1 MDKRIL
7 GISVGITVIA
17 IIAILAVVMIT
28 PNSELIT
35 SQKHNEK
42 IGLVINTP
50 SQSISLQ
57 NLKQIYSDASST
69 GIGRSNVYLF
79 WNIVEPVKGE
89 FDWKQSDV
97 LMSLNKKNDL
107 KVTLYFSVIN
117 GETLGPFP
125 NWIGKPS
132 LNAIGEDRLVNVLDA
147 ILSRYDIIDTVV
159 IAGETESQFRY
170 YEQNIPVY
178 KELFNG
184 VYTKL
189 KEKHPD
195 VKIGNA
201 FALHNVLNKNLEHI
215 VTDLALGDFVA
226 FSYSPVD
233 NLNDIVKTPQ
243 EAKEDLQ
250 KIFEIV
256 HDKKIG
262 LFEISWSTSDF
273 VGGNNTSQK
282 MFLEKS
288 FEFYKENESKME
300 FFTWYRQYDR
310 PDGTC
315 VIEKPDIGNQT
326 ISVGG
331 GSGLG
336 SSEYVIERLSHY
348 ICSSGLLD
356 VNGIPKSGWN
366 EFKNKIEMIN

>member
-1 MDKRIL
+1 MDRKLL
-7 GISVGITVIA
+7 GISVGVAVIA
-17 IIAILAVVMIT
+17 IIGIT
-28 PNSELIT
+28 LITSNLELT

-50 SQSISLQ
+50 NPSISLQ
-57 NLKQIYSDASST
+57 DLKQIYADASST

-89 FDWKQSDV
+89 YDWKQSDV
-97 LMSLNKKNDL
+97 LMSFNKNNDL

-132 LNAIGEDRLVNVLDA
+132 LNAIGEDRLVSVLDA
-147 ILSRYDIIDTVV
+147 ILSRYDIVDTVV

-178 KELFNG
+178 KELFNN

-201 FALHNVLNKNLEHI
+201 FALHNVINKNLEHV

-233 NLNDIVKTPQ
+233 TLNDIVKTPQ
-243 EAKEDLQ
+243 KAKEDLQ
-250 KIFEIV
+250 TIFEMV
-256 HDKKIG
+256 PDKKIG
-262 LFEISWSTSDF
+262 LFELSWSTSDF

-288 FEFYKENESKME
+288 FEFYTENESKIE
-300 FFTWYRQYDR
+300 FLTWYRQYDR

-315 VIEKPDIGNQT
+315 NVEKPEIANKA

-331 GSGLG
+331 GSSLG
-336 SSEYVIERLSHY
+336 NSEYVIERLSHY

-356 VNGIPKSGWN
+356 ADGIPKPSWN
-366 EFKNKIEMIN
+366 EFKNQIEMIN

>member
-7 GISVGITVIA
+7 GISIGVAIIT
-17 IIAILAVVMIT
+17 IIAIMLIV
-28 PNSELIT
+28 PNLESVT
-35 SQKHNEK
+35 TQKNNK

-50 SQSISLQ
+50 NPSISLQ
-57 NLKQIYSDASST
+57 DLDQIYSDASST

-79 WNIVEPVKGE
+79 WNMVEPVRGE

-97 LMSLNKKNDL
+97 LMSFNKKNDL

-132 LNAIGEDRLVNVLDA
+132 LNAIGEDRLVSVLDA
-147 ILSRYDIIDTVV
+147 ILSRYDIIDAVV

-170 YEQNIPVY
+170 YEQNIPVF

-184 VYTKL
+184 VYAKL

-201 FALHNVLNKNLEHI
+201 FALHNVLNKNLEH
-215 VTDLALGDFVA
+215 VVSDLALGDFVA
-226 FSYSPVD
+226 FSYFPVD
-233 NLNDIVKTPQ
+233 NLNDIIKTPQ

-256 HDKKIG
+256 PDKKIG

-288 FEFYKENESKME
+288 FEFYKENESKIE
-300 FFTWYRQYDR
+300 FLSWYRQYDR

-326 ISVGG
+326 LTVGG
-331 GSGLG
+331 GSSFG
-336 SSEYVIERLSHY
+336 SSEFVIERLSHY
-348 ICSSGLLD
+348 ICNSGLVD
-356 VNGIPKSGWN
+356 INGNPKPGWN
-366 EFKNKIEMIN
+366 ELRNQIEMIN

>member
-1 MDKRIL
+1 MDKKIL
-7 GISVGITVIA
+7 GLSVGIAVIA
-17 IIAILAVVMIT
+17 IIAIVLIT
-28 PNSELIT
+28 PNLESIT

-50 SQSISLQ
+50 NSSIT
-57 NLKQIYSDASST
+57 LKDLNQIYSDASST

-97 LMSLNKKNDL
+97 LMSFNKKNDL

-184 VYTKL
+184 VY
-189 KEKHPD
+189 
-195 VKIGNA
+195 A
-201 FALHNVLNKNLEHI
+201 
-215 VTDLALGDFVA
+215 
-226 FSYSPVD
+226 
-233 NLNDIVKTPQ
+233 
-243 EAKEDLQ
+243 
-250 KIFEIV
+250 
-256 HDKKIG
+256 
-262 LFEISWSTSDF
+262 
-273 VGGNNTSQK
+273 
-282 MFLEKS
+282 
-288 FEFYKENESKME
+288 
-300 FFTWYRQYDR
+300 
-310 PDGTC
+310 
-315 VIEKPDIGNQT
+315 
-326 ISVGG
+326 
-331 GSGLG
+331 
-336 SSEYVIERLSHY
+336 
-348 ICSSGLLD
+348 
-356 VNGIPKSGWN
+356 
-366 EFKNKIEMIN
+366 

>member
-1 MDKRIL
+1 MNKKIL
-7 GISVGITVIA
+7 GLSVGIAVIA
-17 IIAILAVVMIT
+17 IIAIIMIM
-28 PNSELIT
+28 PNLQPIT

-50 SQSISLQ
+50 KSSIT
-57 NLKQIYSDASST
+57 LKDLNQIYSDASST

-79 WNIVEPVKGE
+79 WNTIEPVKGE
-89 FDWKQSDV
+89 FDWKQPDV
-97 LMSLNKKNDL
+97 LMSFNKKNDL

-184 VYTKL
+184 VYAKI

-233 NLNDIVKTPQ
+233 TLNDIVKTPQ

-250 KIFEIV
+250 KIFEIIP
-256 HDKKIG
+256 DKKIG

-282 MFLEKS
+282 MFLEKA
-288 FEFYKENESKME
+288 FEFYRENESKME
-300 FFTWYRQYDR
+300 FLTWYRQYDR

-315 VIEKPDIGNQT
+315 VVEKSEIGNVT
-326 ISVGG
+326 ISIGG
-331 GSGLG
+331 GSSLG
-336 SSEYVIERLSHY
+336 TSEHVIERLNHY
-348 ICSSGLLD
+348 ICSSGFVD
-356 VNGIPKSGWN
+356 VNGIPKPSWN
-366 EFKNKIEMIN
+366 EFKNQIEMIK

>member
-1 MDKRIL
+1 VNKKIL
-7 GISVGITVIA
+7 GISVGIAVIT
-17 IIAILAVVMIT
+17 IIAVV
-28 PNSELIT
+28 LIT
-35 SQKHNEK
+35 SNLESITTQKHKEK

-50 SQSISLQ
+50 HQSVSLQ
-57 NLKQIYSDASST
+57 DLNQIYSDASST

-79 WNIVEPVKGE
+79 WNMVEPVKGE

-97 LMSLNKKNDL
+97 LMSFNKKNDL

-195 VKIGNA
+195 VKIGNS
-201 FALHNVLNKNLEHI
+201 FGLHNVLN
-215 VTDLALGDFVA
+215 F
-226 FSYSPVD
+226 PVD

-243 EAKEDLQ
+243 GAKEDLQ
-250 KIFEIV
+250 KIFTIV
-256 HDKKIG
+256 PDKKIG

-288 FEFYKENESKME
+288 FEFYNENESKIE

-326 ISVGG
+326 ISLG
-331 GSGLG
+331 GSSSLG
-336 SSEYVIERLSHY
+336 SSEFVIERLSHY
-348 ICSSGLLD
+348 ICNSGLVD
-356 VNGIPKSGWN
+356 VNGTPKPSWN
-366 EFKNKIEMIN
+366 EFKNQIEMIN

>member
-1 MDKRIL
+1 MDKKIL
-7 GISVGITVIA
+7 GASVSIAVIA
-17 IIAILAVVMIT
+17 IIAIVLIT
-28 PNSELIT
+28 PNLDLVVN
-35 SQKHNEK
+35 QKHNEK

-50 SQSISLQ
+50 NPSISLQ
-57 NLKQIYSDASST
+57 DLNQIYSDASST

-79 WNIVEPVKGE
+79 WNIVEPVRGE
-89 FDWKQSDV
+89 FNWEQSDV
-97 LMSLNKKNDL
+97 LMSFNKKNDL

-117 GETLGPFP
+117 GET
-125 NWIGKPS
+125 
-132 LNAIGEDRLVNVLDA
+132 
-147 ILSRYDIIDTVV
+147 
-159 IAGETESQFRY
+159 ESQFRY

-178 KELFNG
+178 KEFFNG
-184 VYTKL
+184 VYAKL
-189 KEKHPD
+189 KEKYPD

-201 FALHNVLNKNLEHI
+201 FALHNVLNKNLEHV

-226 FSYSPVD
+226 FSYFPVD
-233 NLNDIVKTPQ
+233 NLNDIAKTPQ

-256 HDKKIG
+256 PDKKIG

-288 FEFYKENESKME
+288 FEFYTENESKIE
-300 FFTWYRQYDR
+300 FLTWYRQYDR

-315 VIEKPDIGNQT
+315 VIEKPEIGDES
-326 ISVGG
+326 ISIGD
-331 GSGLG
+331 GSSLG

-348 ICSSGLLD
+348 ICSSGLVD
-356 VNGIPKSGWN
+356 INGIPKPSWN
-366 EFKNKIEMIN
+366 EFKNQIEMIN

>member
-1 MDKRIL
+1 MNKKIL
-7 GISVGITVIA
+7 GISIGVTIIA
-17 IIAILAVVMIT
+17 IIAIFAVVMII

-35 SQKHNEK
+35 SQKQNEK

-50 SQSISLQ
+50 NQSISLQ

-233 NLNDIVKTPQ
+233 TLNDIVKTPQ
-243 EAKEDLQ
+243 EAKNDLK

-256 HDKKIG
+256 PDKKIG

-273 VGGNNTSQK
+273 VGGNGTSQK
-282 MFLEKS
+282 LFLEKS
-288 FEFYKENESKME
+288 FEFYKENESKIE

-315 VIEKPDIGNQT
+315 TVEKPDIGNQT

-336 SSEYVIERLSHY
+336 SSEYVIERLGHY
-348 ICSSGLLD
+348 ICNSGFLD
-356 VNGIPKSGWN
+356 VNGVPKPSWN
-366 EFKNKIEMIN
+366 EFKNQIKMIN

>member
-1 MDKRIL
+1 MDKKIL
-7 GISVGITVIA
+7 GISVGVAVIA
-17 IIAILAVVMIT
+17 IIAIFAVVMIT

-35 SQKHNEK
+35 SQKQNEK

-50 SQSISLQ
+50 NQSISLQ

-79 WNIVEPVKGE
+79 WNMVEPVKGE

-97 LMSLNKKNDL
+97 LMSFNKKNDL

-184 VYTKL
+184 VYAKL

-233 NLNDIVKTPQ
+233 TLNDIVKTPQ
-243 EAKEDLQ
+243 EAKNDLK

-256 HDKKIG
+256 PDKKIG

-282 MFLEKS
+282 LFLEKS

-315 VIEKPDIGNQT
+315 TVEKPDIGNQT

-336 SSEYVIERLSHY
+336 SSEYVIERLGHY
-348 ICSSGLLD
+348 ICNSGFLD
-356 VNGIPKSGWN
+356 VNGVPKPSWN
-366 EFKNKIEMIN
+366 EFKNQIKMIN

>member
-1 MDKRIL
+1 MDKTIL
-7 GISVGITVIA
+7 GISICIVAVIA
-17 IIAILAVVMIT
+17 IIAIVLIT
-28 PNSELIT
+28 PNQQSIIN
-35 SQKHNEK
+35 QKHNEK
-42 IGLVINTP
+42 IGLIINTP
-50 SQSISLQ
+50 SSTISLKDLQ
-57 NLKQIYSDASST
+57 QIYSNAAST
-69 GIGRSNVYLF
+69 GIGRNNVYLF
-79 WNIVEPVKGE
+79 WNIIEPVKTE
-89 FDWKQSDV
+89 FNWKQSDI
-97 LMSLNKKNDL
+97 LMSFNKKNDL

-147 ILSRYDIIDTVV
+147 ILSRYDTIDTVV
-159 IAGETESQFRY
+159 IAGDTESQFRY

-189 KEKHPD
+189 KEKHPN

-226 FSYSPVD
+226 FSYFPVD

-250 KIFEIV
+250 KIFKIIP
-256 HDKKIG
+256 DKKIA
-262 LFEISWSTSDF
+262 LFEIGWSTSDF

-282 MFLEKS
+282 IFLEKS
-288 FEFYKENESKME
+288 FEFYKENKSKIE

-315 VIEKPDIGNQT
+315 IIEKPTIGNQT
-326 ISVGG
+326 ITMDE
-331 GSGLG
+331 GSSLG
-336 SSEYVIERLSHY
+336 SSEYIIQRLSHY
-348 ICSSGLLD
+348 ICSSGLVD
-356 VNGIPKSGWN
+356 ANGIPKSSWN
-366 EFKNKIEMIN
+366 EFKNQIDMIN